1 VIWKGDFRGFHCGW
15 KGFGRGWEGVWKGF
29 FNGVGMGFE
38 GVLEGVLERLTFIQS
53 TIAFTTHLKF
63 TLSTAMVTTT
73 ESVTSIMVKSRYF
86 PSSGTVSEVGG
97 MISASRRKNTVSD
110 SRMLIQS
117 EIFSPESLGR

>member
-1 VIWKGDFRGFHCGW
+1 VIWKGVFRGFHCGW